1 MTTASILITG
11 INGFTG
17 RHLLAALEEKGLT
30 SIVGVGQS
38 LFGPGPRYLP
48 VDLRDTPKVEEL
60 LKVVQPD
67 YIYHLVGQIRGENT
81 PDLVRVNVVTTVN
94 ILEGVSRICP
104 WSKVLIIGS
113 AAEYGPHPETD
124 RLREDTPCLPA
135 GSYGLSK
142 KLQTDI
148 ALHFHRVR
156 GVHVLIARP
165 FNLLGPGLPT
175 GLVAR
180 DLCDRIKALPVNA
193 TSFPVYSLNAIRDFI
208 DVEDAVE
215 AYYLLLNQGEAG
227 RTYNICSGKGRAV
240 KEIVSILLTLAGLE
254 GRVQIVNQG
263 AGGEDR
269 YVGDPTLLMT
279 KTGWQPRYTF
289 EQSLQ
294 RLYARAGRP

>member
-17 RHLLAALEEKGLT
+17 RHLLAALEDKGLT

-38 LFGPGPRYLP
+38 LFGFGPRYLP

-60 LKVVQPD
+60 LKAVQPD

-94 ILEGVSRICP
+94 ILEGVSRIYP
-104 WSKVLIIGS
+104 RSKVLIIGS
-113 AAEYGPHPETD
+113 ASEYGPHPEID

-156 GVHVLIARP
+156 GVQVIIARP
-165 FNLLGPGLPT
+165 FNLLGPYLPN

-180 DLCDRIKALPVNA
+180 DLTQRIKNLSPEDQTLPVRGMD
-193 TSFPVYSLNAIRDFI
+193 SVRDFL
-208 DVEDAVE
+208 DVRDAIS
-215 AYYLLLNQGEAG
+215 AYIRLMEQGDLG
-227 RTYNICSGKGRAV
+227 KIYNICSGRGRTI
-240 KEIVSILLTLAGLE
+240 KEVAEHLLKIAGFSKRIRVINE
-254 GRVQIVNQG
+254 GEISR
-263 AGGEDR
+263 DH
-269 YVGDPTLLMT
+269 YVGDLDLIF
-279 KTGWQPRYTF
+279 KIGWQSRYTF
-289 EQSLQ
+289 EESLKAVYSTNPI
-294 RLYARAGRP
+294 R

>member
-148 ALHFHRVR
+148 ALHFYRVR
-156 GVHVLIARP
+156 GVRVIVARP
-165 FNLLGPGLPT
+165 FNLLGPRLPS

-180 DLCDRIKALPVNA
+180 DLTKRIKDLPAGEKTLPVLGI
-193 TSFPVYSLNAIRDFI
+193 YSVRDFL
-208 DVEDAVE
+208 DVRDAVS
-215 AYYLLLNQGEAG
+215 AYIKLMEMGELG
-227 RTYNICSGKGRAV
+227 RIYNICSGIGRPI
-240 KEIVSILLTLAGLE
+240 KELADQLLVLAGLDGKAQVINE
-254 GRVQIVNQG
+254 GRTSG
-263 AGGEDR
+263 DH
-269 YVGDPTLLMT
+269 YVGDPDLIF
-279 KTGWQPRYTF
+279 KTGWRPGYTF
-289 EQSLQ
+289 AESLEAVYTSEPS
-294 RLYARAGRP
+294 R